1 MRGHSK
7 GGLASVP
14 FFRRLA
20 EYDEETFGESGR
32 KKRLA
37 ALASKFKNYDVEDLK
52 QQEED
57 KMMTVRDF

>member
-1 MRGHSK
+1 M
-7 GGLASVP
+7 P